1 MELKQLESFAAVVRW
16 GSFTRAAERT
26 YTSQPTVSSH
36 VRALEEELG
45 VRLLQ
50 RSTKRVQVTAKGRE
64 LYECARHMLELRDNL
79 LQRWANET
87 RQIIHLGAST
97 IPSAYILPEVLP
109 LYGEA
114 CPEAYFII
122 HQGDSS
128 EIARGVL
135 GGLFDIGLTGMRY
148 PDERLVQIPFY
159 RDRMVLI
166 TPVSEH
172 FLALRDLPEPPVL
185 ELLRSP
191 IILREKGSGSK
202 KSADRFLEQL
212 GLTEDDLRVTARI
225 NDQESVKNLVA
236 GGLGVSILSEKA
248 ARNFAQERRILVF
261 DLPGEAAERDFYLIL
276 PKTGPQ
282 NRMAA
287 QFAQF
292 VRGQYLAP

>member
-1 MELKQLESFAAVVRW
+1 MELKQLESFVAVVRW

-109 LYGEA
+109 LYGKA

-172 FLALRDLPEPPVL
+172 FLALRDRPEPPVL

>member
-109 LYGEA
+109 LYGKA

-172 FLALRDLPEPPVL
+172 FLALRDRPEPPVL